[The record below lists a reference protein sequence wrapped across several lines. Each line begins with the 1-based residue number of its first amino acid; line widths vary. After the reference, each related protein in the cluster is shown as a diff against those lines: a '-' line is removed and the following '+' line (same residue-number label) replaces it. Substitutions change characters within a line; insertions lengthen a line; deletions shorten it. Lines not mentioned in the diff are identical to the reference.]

1 MYIMYI
7 YIDMYIHVHYVYIYI
22 YIYTENISFGC
33 LLGFSFFTKQYCKGF
48 CLFDNRLICSREC
61 LYLLSK
67 EQTGICT
74 KC

>member
-1 MYIMYI
+1 
-7 YIDMYIHVHYVYIYI
+7 MYIHVHYVYI

-33 LLGFSFFTKQYCKGF
+33 LLGFSFFTKQYYKGF